1 MPQPPTTNNTKGD
14 TKKASQPYRIS
25 YEMGSHPRAAQ
36 VSPPA
41 STAQS
46 SRTAAPR
53 VSHKAITWSI
63 VGVAAFAILTSLL
76 FGNTLTALAVAIVCL
91 TMLQGLW
98 RGAAEV
104 FGVVLAMIFAVVLAP
119 PIGRAFEGLTQSLF
133 NTGGIANRLLSMG
146 LVALIITI
154 ALAAVIGTLA
164 RKWLKKR
171 PKWAAANKY
180 VGAGLGLVEG
190 SFIAALL
197 FWAIL
202 MLEPIAQ
209 SQLATAEPN
218 SNPVAQRVVAAA
230 ATARAS
236 TFAPLAQATNPLPDM
251 DLVALIGDF
260 AAITSHPDA
269 REHFLNSSAIR
280 KLQDLPSLKS
290 ALEEVKNDP
299 DLSGLVGDEGATA
312 DDVYKFLN
320 CPTILRIIDKGDATR
335 DLQPLVEELK
345 AAIQEAKA
353 KINTP
358 GPH

>member
-1 MPQPPTTNNTKGD
+1 MAQQPTTTGTKGD
-14 TKKASQPYRIS
+14 TKKPSQPFRLS
-25 YEMGSHPRAAQ
+25 YEMGAQ
-36 VSPPA
+36 SRTPKVSPSGRDTKSD
-41 STAQS
+41 ST
-46 SRTAAPR
+46 TAKTI
-53 VSHKAITWSI
+53 SHKTITWTI

-76 FGNTLTALAVAIVCL
+76 FGNTITALAVAIVCL

-104 FGVVLAMIFAVVLAP
+104 FGVVVAMIIAALLAP
-119 PIGRAFEGLTQSLF
+119 TIGRACEGLTNSLF
-133 NTGGIANRLLSMG
+133 GTGGIANRLLSMG
-146 LVALIITI
+146 LVALAITI
-154 ALAAVIGTLA
+154 ALAALIGTLA

-171 PKWAAANKY
+171 PEWAVANKY
-180 VGAGLGLVEG
+180 VGAGLGLLEG
-190 SFIAALL
+190 SFIAAII

-218 SNPVAQRVVAAA
+218 SNPVAQKVVAAA

-236 TFAPLAQATNPLPDM
+236 AFGSLAQATNPLSDL

-260 AAITSHPDA
+260 SAITSHPDA
-269 REHFLNSSAIR
+269 RQHFLSSAAVK

-299 DLSGLVGDEGATA
+299 ELSGLVGDEGATA

-320 CPTILRIIDKGDATR
+320 SPTILRIIDRGDATR
-335 DLQPLVEELK
+335 DLQPLVEDLK
-345 AAIQEAKA
+345 AAIREAKA
-353 KINTP
+353 KI
-358 GPH
+358 GPS

>member
-1 MPQPPTTNNTKGD
+1 MSKSPTTGNTKSD
-14 TKKASQPYRIS
+14 AKKSSQPYRLS
-25 YEMGSHPRAAQ
+25 YEMGAEARAPKAT
-36 VSPPA
+36 PA
-41 STAQS
+41 AHAVPAARS
-46 SRTAAPR
+46 SDGESSQT
-53 VSHKAITWSI
+53 SHKAITWSI
-63 VGVAAFAILTSLL
+63 VGVAAFAILTSLV
-76 FGNTLTALAVAIVCL
+76 FGNSITALAVAIVCL

-104 FGVVLAMIFAVVLAP
+104 FGVVVAMIFAVVLAP
-119 PIGRAFEGLTQSLF
+119 PIGRAFEGLTHSLF
-133 NTGGIANRLLSMG
+133 GTGGIANRLLSMG
-146 LVALIITI
+146 LVALVITI

-180 VGAGLGLVEG
+180 VGAGLGLIEG

-202 MLEPIAQ
+202 MLEPIAR

-236 TFAPLAQATNPLPDM
+236 AFGSLAQATNPLPDT

-260 AAITSHPDA
+260 AAITSHPEA
-269 REHFLNSSAIR
+269 REHFLKSPAIK
-280 KLQDLPSLKS
+280 KLEDLPSLKA
-290 ALEEVKNDP
+290 ALDDVKNDP
-299 DLSGLVGDEGATA
+299 ELAGLVGDEGATA

-320 CPTILRIIDKGDATR
+320 SPTILRIIDKGDATR
-335 DLQPLVEELK
+335 DLQPLVEDLK
-345 AAIQEAKA
+345 SAIREAKA
-353 KINTP
+353 KI
-358 GPH
+358 GPT